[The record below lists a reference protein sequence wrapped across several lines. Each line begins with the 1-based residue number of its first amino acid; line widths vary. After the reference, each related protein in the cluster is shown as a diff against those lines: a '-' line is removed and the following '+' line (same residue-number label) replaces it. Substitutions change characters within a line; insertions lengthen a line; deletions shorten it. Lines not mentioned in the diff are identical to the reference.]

1 MTTYYSNLL
10 DKFKKISNEKWIKSI
25 NHDHGGVGMTFEH
38 KLGKKSDSL
47 FLPDYEGIE
56 LKCTTRYSNY
66 PLYLFTIAF
75 DGPTFPEINRL
86 INLYGHIDKNFKD
99 KKVLY
104 AKLNL
109 INSTIVNNKYKFIL
123 KINKRKDKLYLK
135 ISKLNDKLIEMKS
148 FVYLSSIY
156 DHVMIKLKK
165 MAIVYASKMQ
175 KNNEDYFRYYKI
187 SIYELIS
194 YEKFI
199 EALEKGYIC
208 VDLIARISKSGIN
221 SGKYKNKNL
230 VFNIQKEYINE
241 VFNKVYEYDDDTKK
255 QGEPCYKILRKIHK
269 M

>member
-10 DKFKKISNEKWIKSI
+10 EQFKKISKEKWIKSI
-25 NHDHGGVGMTFEH
+25 NNDHGGVGMTFEH

-86 INLYGHIDKNFKD
+86 IKLYGHTDKNYKD

-109 INSTIVNNKYKFIL
+109 INPTIVNYKYKFIL
-123 KINKRKDKLYLK
+123 TINKKEDKLYLK
-135 ISKLNDKLIEMKS
+135 ISQLNDKLIEMKS

-199 EALEKGYIC
+199 EAFLYHETFGIGVVDRNLDFFNREKNDFTLTRC
-208 VDLIARISKSGIN
+208 ELIRLPISYKSPEIISRNSGIQ
-221 SGKYKNKNL
+221 L
-230 VFNIQKEYINE
+230 
-241 VFNKVYEYDDDTKK
+241 D
-255 QGEPCYKILRKIHK
+255 
-269 M
+269 